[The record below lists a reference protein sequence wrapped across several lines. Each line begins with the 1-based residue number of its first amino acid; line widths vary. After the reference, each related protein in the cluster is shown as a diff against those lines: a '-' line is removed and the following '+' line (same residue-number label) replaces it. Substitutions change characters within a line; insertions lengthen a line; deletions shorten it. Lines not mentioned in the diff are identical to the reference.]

1 MERWFKM
8 KSRLLILLLITLLVG
23 VSVVEAGLF
32 ANTIMILSPNST
44 AISLTTLN
52 LSRTIV
58 LNASIMNPIFGSAVN
73 GTHGNHVVNMT
84 FLWYLQGTPSYSYN
98 VSITNTSANQSTPF
112 STTFN
117 TANLPDGVYT
127 LNVTAY
133 NRTYIVQPDFA
144 SNISLLSF
152 LVDNT
157 APNVTNIYVGNIT
170 DGAYIGASV
179 GAVTANYLLN
189 LSLQVND
196 TVSIASVRANVTTS
210 SGLVSQSSVF
220 RGITNTTY
228 RQNYAGNNS
237 IFVLNGTFAP
247 TIAGG
252 SGNYTPAIIN
262 VSALSD
268 GVYTIYV
275 DVNDTHGNRNV
286 TSFTFTVDRTEPSV
300 SVSCTSNPIVGSIV
314 TCTCSV
320 SDATAGLVT
329 GYGFPGGATTES
341 TTASS
346 VGSFTSSSC
355 GATDNAGNSRKATGS
370 WTTVASSSSS
380 GSGPGGS
387 PNGVVVKAAGQF
399 NKKVWTS
406 VNKGEIV
413 SLDIADAEVAVSK
426 VSFTAG
432 QNVYGATLQVQKV
445 SVLPKEVPALAKN
458 VYKYVSISQINLAK
472 AIEGEVGVTF
482 KVSMDWLT
490 EKGLAKDNV
499 ALHHFV
505 NGEWVALQTTIS
517 EEDGGYVTYTAQTPS
532 FSYFAIAEGKAMPA
546 PVAEKKAGAATT
558 AAKDSTASGKD
569 VLAGTGT
576 SSSSTSSP
584 ATGETQ
590 VMNSSSTG
598 MWVIIVLVGVVVIGV
613 VWWLMTRKKESAV
626 AKKK

>member
-1 MERWFKM
+1 M
-8 KSRLLILLLITLLVG
+8 KSRLLVLLLVTLLVG

-32 ANTIMILSPNST
+32 GNTIMILSPNST

-58 LNASIMNPIFGSAVN
+58 LNASIMTSSFGSAVN

-84 FLWYLQGTPSYSYN
+84 FRWYLQGAPSYSYN
-98 VSITNTSANQSTPF
+98 VSITNTSVNQSTPF

-127 LNVTAY
+127 LNVTAH
-133 NRTYIVQPDFA
+133 NRSDLATPDFA

-157 APNVTNIYVGNIT
+157 APNVTNVYVGNIT

-179 GAVTANYLLN
+179 GAVGANYLLN

-196 TVSIASVRANVTTS
+196 SVSIQSVRANLTTS
-210 SGLVSQSSVF
+210 SGLVSNAWF

-228 RQNYAGNNS
+228 RPNYVGNNS
-237 IFVLNGTFAP
+237 IFVLNGSFAP
-247 TIAGG
+247 SVGVNTVTT
-252 SGNYTPAIIN
+252 GNYTPASIN
-262 VSALSD
+262 VSALDD
-268 GVYTIYV
+268 GIYTIYV

-286 TSFTFTVDRTEPSV
+286 STFSFTVDRTQPSV
-300 SVSCTSNPIVGSIV
+300 SVSCTSNPTVGSTV

-320 SDATAGLVT
+320 SDATSGLVT

-387 PNGVVVKAAGQF
+387 PNGFVTKVAGQF
-399 NKKVWTS
+399 DKKVWTS
-406 VNKGEIV
+406 VNKGEVV
-413 SLDIADAEVAVSK
+413 SLDIADTEVAVSK

-445 SVLPKEVPALAKN
+445 SVLPKDVPALDKN

-482 KVSMDWLT
+482 KVSTDWLA

-505 NGEWVALQTTIS
+505 NGQWVVLPTTFS
-517 EEDGGYVTYTAQTPS
+517 EEDGGYVTYTAHTPS
-532 FSYFAIAEGKAMPA
+532 FSYFAIAEGKAVPA
-546 PVAEKKAGAATT
+546 PAAEKKSDATT
-558 AAKDSTASGKD
+558 TVGKESTANGKD
-569 VLAGTGT
+569 VSTGA
-576 SSSSTSSP
+576 SSSSTSTSSSS
-584 ATGETQ
+584 ATGKTQ
-590 VMNSSSTG
+590 VMGSSATS
-598 MWVIIVLVGVVVIGV
+598 MWVVIVIVGVIVIGI
-613 VWWLMTRKKESAV
+613 VWWLMTRKKESV
-626 AKKK
+626 VVKKK